1 MNQFKHVQVLCPGNA
16 VTGGPE
22 ALHHLVHLLRELGV
36 DARMVYTPLDKT
48 FAVPEAYKD
57 FNVKVGRF
65 EDVTGDLIVFP
76 EIQPMDALAVKH
88 AKAAMWWL
96 SLDNFLERRHA
107 SKIRDKVRY
116 WKRVL
121 KGLRPLQGVDA
132 LRSIVHFSQ
141 SYYSSEYL
149 KSKGIP
155 FVDFYEP
162 INARFLS
169 RDLDPGAE
177 GRVDEILFNPSK
189 GKKFTDRLMARYPEF
204 KFTPLKG
211 FNKEQLA
218 LKFQTAKLY
227 IDFGHHPGRDRM
239 PREAAM
245 HGCCVVTGQLGA
257 AGNPVDIPIDDVY
270 KIDTSSS
277 GFETAFGALAKD
289 IFTNFQKH
297 HDRFESYRDRI
308 MAEPNIFKSQ
318 IAAFFVNSPQ

>member
-1 MNQFKHVQVLCPGNA
+1 MNQFEHVQVMCPGNA

-36 DARMVYTPLDKT
+36 DARMVYTPLGHN
-48 FAVPEAYKD
+48 FEVPQAYQD
-57 FNVKVGRF
+57 FNVKVGGF
-65 EDVTGDLIVFP
+65 EDIAGDLIVFP

-107 SKIRDKVRY
+107 SKIRDRVRY
-116 WKRVL
+116 WKGVL
-121 KGLRPLQGVDA
+121 KGRRPRQGVEA

-189 GKKFTDRLMARYPEF
+189 GKKFTDRLIARYPEI

-245 HGCCVVTGQLGA
+245 HGCCVVTSRLGA
-257 AGNPVDIPIDDVY
+257 AGNPIDIPIADAY
-270 KIDTSSS
+270 KLNTSSVE
-277 GFETAFGALAKD
+277 FEVTFGDVAKE
-289 IFTNFQKH
+289 IFTNFEKH
-297 HDRFESYRDRI
+297 HDCFEAYRDRI
-308 MAEPNIFKSQ
+308 MTEPETFKSQ
-318 IAAFFVNSPQ
+318 IAAFFVNPRK